1 MATILYLVP
10 AALAALLLA
19 AHFYRAGALWGVA
32 LAAALV
38 ALLFVRKPWSARAV
52 QAGLVLGTL
61 EWLRT
66 LAAFA
71 AVRLSFGQP
80 WLRMAL
86 ILGAVALVTALAAL
100 AFESKSLRARY
111 RLPSRRRRAA

>member
-1 MATILYLVP
+1 MPALLLAP

-38 ALLFVRKPWSARAV
+38 ALLPVRRPWAARVA
-52 QAGLVLGTL
+52 QAGLVLGAL
-61 EWLRT
+61 EWIRT

-71 AVRLSFGQP
+71 AVRVTMGQP
-80 WLRMAL
+80 YVRMAL
-86 ILGAVALVTALAAL
+86 ILGAVALVTALAAA
-100 AFESKSLRARY
+100 AFESPTLRARY
-111 RLPSRRRRAA
+111 GLRPRGRVPG